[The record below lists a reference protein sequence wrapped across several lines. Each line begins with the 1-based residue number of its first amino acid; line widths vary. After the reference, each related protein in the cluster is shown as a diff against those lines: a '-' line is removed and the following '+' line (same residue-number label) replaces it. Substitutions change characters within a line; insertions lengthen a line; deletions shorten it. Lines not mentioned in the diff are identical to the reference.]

1 MSSALSSSGAE
12 RRAPGPFAVDVSAKP
27 QAAAGAKPHAMGM
40 SAEIAF
46 YEGYPWC
53 LNPYPTVRD
62 TISYLAVELERL
74 GRAQESWQTREVMT
88 NVFLLSCALV
98 NSVDEYLRGKDL
110 ILLRKAPR
118 VPLTRLILGA
128 GNKLARLLRIH
139 RRSQARRWRESW
151 QGGFNDFLSLFV
163 ASAAPEASLLTHTV
177 SRLAESLRLPLPADL
192 LAEHTYFP
200 SAFRKHDLTH
210 FDVLSLGRLF
220 ASRFSDRGQPLLLVG
235 LRTAGSYFGP
245 LLRAFLK
252 AEGYETV
259 SAVTVRPDRGPSSS
273 ERAELIRCAQAGALA
288 VILDDAPG
296 TGDTIALAAD
306 LVRKSGFAKDRIVAL
321 APVHPASRDWHRHI
335 KSLPLTGATVIE
347 LQLEE
352 WHKWRI
358 LDSAEAERRIAGLF
372 QAQGYSDARLV
383 ASRTV
388 EEFNA
393 RLEQGS
399 VDDRRS
405 RLKRIW
411 EVRLRTAEGEKET
424 RYVLAKSV
432 GWGWLGYHAFLAGH
446 RLAGLVP
453 PVFGLRDGILY
464 SEWLP
469 QSPHGAEGDR
479 EERWERIAVYAA
491 ARARSLRLGTNP
503 LPSLGLHQHH
513 DGFGLFDRVL
523 SRAYGG
529 RLTAGLVRR
538 RVRARLASLPCPVP
552 TLIDGKMQAGE
563 WITGPSGLLKAD
575 YEHHGMGKNE
585 LNLVDPAFDL
595 AEAILDLNLSP
606 EEERRLLSR
615 YREESGDS
623 EVEQRLF
630 LNKVFAGAWAMAS
643 ALKHLFRYPQLTN
656 RQQEFHRD
664 FVAAWHFLTVQTA
677 RFCGRFCRPA
687 TAPRWRSPL
696 VVTDIDGVL
705 DRRFFGFPCT
715 TLAGIEALALL
726 HAHEVAIAVDTA
738 RCLPEVQE
746 YCQAYGLAGGVAEY
760 GSYAW
765 DAVRQTG
772 RVLVSAESLGQ
783 LETLRQALRRLP
795 GVFLDDRYRYS
806 IRACTYEDKSPP
818 VGRVQMPYALS
829 SIRSFTSDD
838 KSPAALPTLVVQ
850 QLLAELKLD
859 RLTFQQTTIDTAIVA
874 KEVDKGTGLVALLE
888 LAGQGAADT
897 TTVGD
902 SEPDLPMFR
911 VAKRSLAPGGIGCA
925 ALARLLG
932 CKVASHR
939 YQRGLL
945 EAARQVVHLDGRR
958 CPRCRLQEPSSAS
971 PSESFFLDLLRA
983 ADRTRSAALLRALF
997 DPKTYQVFLR

>member
-1 MSSALSSSGAE
+1 MTSALSSSGAE
-12 RRAPGPFAVDVSAKP
+12 RRAPGPFALDVSAKP
-27 QAAAGAKPHAMGM
+27 QAATGAKPQAMGT
-40 SAEIAF
+40 SAELAF

-62 TISYLAVELERL
+62 TISYLGLELDRL
-74 GRAQESWQTREVMT
+74 GKTRESWQTCEVMT

-98 NSVDEYLRGKDL
+98 NSVDDFLRGKDVTL
-110 ILLRKAPR
+110 PRKAPR
-118 VPLTRLILGA
+118 VPLSRLVLAA
-128 GNKLARLLRIH
+128 GNKLLRLLRI
-139 RRSQARRWRESW
+139 RRRTHVRRWRECW
-151 QGGFNDFLSLFV
+151 QGGFDRFLSLFV
-163 ASAAPEASLLTHTV
+163 ASEAPEASLLADTA

-252 AEGYETV
+252 AEGYEAV
-259 SAVTVRPDRGPSSS
+259 DAVTVRPDRGASSS
-273 ERAELIRCAQAGALA
+273 ERAELIRCAQIGALA

-306 LVRKSGFAKDRIVAL
+306 LVRKSGFAKDRIIAL
-321 APVHPASRDWHRHI
+321 APVHPASRDWQRHL
-335 KSLPLTGATVIE
+335 KSLPLIGTTVIE

-358 LDSAEAERRIAGLF
+358 LDSAEAEGRVADF
-372 QAQGYSDARLV
+372 FHTHGYSDVRLV
-383 ASRTV
+383 ASKAV

-411 EVRLRTAEGEKET
+411 EVQLQTAQGEMET
-424 RYVLAKSV
+424 RHVLAKSV

-453 PVFGLRDGILY
+453 PVLGLRDGILY
-464 SEWLP
+464 TEWLP
-469 QSPHGAEGDR
+469 QSPHRTEDDR
-479 EERWERIAVYAA
+479 EERRETIAVYAA
-491 ARARSLRLGTNP
+491 ARACSLRLGTNP

-529 RLTAGLVRR
+529 RLTAGLMRR
-538 RVRARLASLPCPVP
+538 RVRSRLASLPCPVP
-552 TLIDGKMQAGE
+552 TLIDGKMQASE
-563 WITGPSGLLKAD
+563 WITGPAGLLKTD
-575 YEHHGMGKNE
+575 FEHHGMGKNE
-585 LNLVDPAFDL
+585 LNLVDPAYDL
-595 AEAILDLNLSP
+595 AETILDLNLSP
-606 EEERRLLSR
+606 EEECRLLNR
-615 YREESGDS
+615 YREESGDHD
-623 EVEQRLF
+623 VEQRLF
-630 LNKVFAGAWAMAS
+630 LNKVFAGTWAMAT
-643 ALKHLFRYPQLTN
+643 ALKHLFRHPQLTH
-656 RQQEFHRD
+656 RQEEFHHD

-677 RFCGRFCRPA
+677 RFCGRYCRPA
-687 TAPRWRSPL
+687 AAPRWRSPL

-715 TLAGIEALALL
+715 TLAGIEAFALL

-746 YCQAYGLAGGVAEY
+746 YCQAYGFVGGVAEY

-765 DAVRQTG
+765 DAVRQAG

-783 LETLRQALRRLP
+783 IDTLRQALRRLP

-829 SIRSFTSDD
+829 SIRSFTSED
-838 KSPAALPTLVVQ
+838 KSPAPLPTLVVQ

-859 RLTFQQTTIDTAIVA
+859 RLIFQQTTIDTAVVA

-888 LAGQGAADT
+888 LAGQDGGDT
-897 TTVGD
+897 TAVGD

-911 VAKRSLAPGGIGCA
+911 VAKRSFAPGGIGCA
-925 ALARLLG
+925 SQARLLG
-932 CKVASHR
+932 CKVVSHR

-945 EAARQVVHLDGRR
+945 EAARRVVHPDGGR
-958 CPRCRLQEPSSAS
+958 CPRCRRQEPSSAS
-971 PSESFFLDLLRA
+971 ASESFFLDLLRA
-983 ADRTRSAALLRALF
+983 ADRTRSAALLRTLL